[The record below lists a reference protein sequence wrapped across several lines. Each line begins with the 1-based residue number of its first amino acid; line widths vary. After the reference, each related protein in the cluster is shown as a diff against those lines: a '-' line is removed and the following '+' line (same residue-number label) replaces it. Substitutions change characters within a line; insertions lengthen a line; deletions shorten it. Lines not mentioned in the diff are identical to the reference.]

1 MLVQG
6 SLNYSEY
13 FFSENLLVEYFLI
26 LILSIELSV
35 FFIFQHVRRANLSPK
50 WILSFSVILIGMTLY
65 FFLRALNDLIFNT
78 PSMSILSNKLNFI
91 IVSACSIATGY
102 FMLDF
107 FKKRGKR
114 ARLLSASCIALGMTS
129 TIMGI
134 FTLFSS
140 WNIQP
145 LVTLTSLVSLL
156 VVILFPVYL
165 LIQLV
170 KRDDSGRKKFFKF
183 ILVGILIIFTG
194 MAFNFKIIDDLIKK
208 LSPDS
213 YNIYKFIIL
222 VLIITGLSII
232 GLSAFYIPPI
242 DDFLWIDNLVALYII
257 EKNNQ
262 KVLFKKIFNLEAIE
276 ALPFGSKDDIIDG
289 ANEEAFLGGISGIT
303 DILSETLI
311 DSNKKVESI
320 DQGAIKLLL
329 SHESTLLFI
338 LLVKQTVPIL
348 NWKLKQFKET
358 FMLFYGDLVERFVD
372 TPEKFLPV
380 ERIVARIFNSGTKTK
395 NTTVKK

>member
-1 MLVQG
+1 
-6 SLNYSEY
+6 
-13 FFSENLLVEYFLI
+13 
-26 LILSIELSV
+26 
-35 FFIFQHVRRANLSPK
+35 
-50 WILSFSVILIGMTLY
+50 
-65 FFLRALNDLIFNT
+65 
-78 PSMSILSNKLNFI
+78 
-91 IVSACSIATGY
+91 
-102 FMLDF
+102 
-107 FKKRGKR
+107 
-114 ARLLSASCIALGMTS
+114 MTS